1 MLLWIFQQVHGHL
14 YMRQQAE
21 QYEPTN
27 METMVVIIWLS
38 LMMMAHT
45 LITVIC
51 KVVHHTAQEVV
62 LMPEILLDMQERQEL
77 LQVIICI
84 LNGHGMI
91 RIVNTAVKGMY
102 IRALIQAQV
111 YILILMQI
119 PQQQQP
125 TTIIMEHI
133 LHMQLIRTAHWL

>member
-1 MLLWIFQQVHGHL
+1 
-14 YMRQQAE
+14 
-21 QYEPTN
+21 
-27 METMVVIIWLS
+27 
-38 LMMMAHT
+38 MA
-45 LITVIC
+45 
-51 KVVHHTAQEVV
+51 
-62 LMPEILLDMQERQEL
+62 EILLDMYERQEL

-102 IRALIQAQV
+102 IRALIQVQV

-119 PQQQQP
+119 PQQQP

-133 LHMQLIRTAHWL
+133 LHMQLIRTARWL